1 MHGLIVRFTRRV
13 HRHFRVRGQA
23 PTLQWRQN
31 DHALVRS
38 IHEAISI
45 AQKYGVIIPEDV
57 TFFVAEPGELK
68 GTLRELLFGQD
79 FESARGPRVTKRK
92 DGRIHWQDHFNRYGK
107 IPFQIHPDILTSD
120 EAIVAVLQHEM
131 HELLLLRRVFMLSQ
145 SGTMDAADYGMQVST
160 RRPGNFHDQAWSEG
174 DKLILHMRSASE

>member
-1 MHGLIVRFTRRV
+1 M
-13 HRHFRVRGQA
+13 
-23 PTLQWRQN
+23 
-31 DHALVRS
+31 
-38 IHEAISI
+38 
-45 AQKYGVIIPEDV
+45 
-57 TFFVAEPGELK
+57 
-68 GTLRELLFGQD
+68 FGQD

-174 DKLILHMRSASE
+174 DKP